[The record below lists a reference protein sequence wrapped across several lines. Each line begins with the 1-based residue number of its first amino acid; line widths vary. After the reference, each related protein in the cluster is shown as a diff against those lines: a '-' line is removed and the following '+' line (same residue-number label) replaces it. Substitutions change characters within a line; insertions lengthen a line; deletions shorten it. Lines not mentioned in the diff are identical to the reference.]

1 MFKLGVL
8 LVALF
13 RAHASVRFASLG
25 DNVSLPCYFEPG
37 AKYLSWYKQVAGDR
51 PQVVLSFYIY
61 EQIPHS
67 HKRIKLHTGVN
78 FFHLNISDV
87 ELSDT
92 AMYYCGQS
100 EVSVVT
106 FKSGIFLL
114 VKESGRLSVF
124 QHPTS
129 ITVSPGGSATLNC
142 TMHPGTSDGGHT
154 VYWFRKASGDSHLM
168 YVHSENT
175 NGCATASDSGCVY
188 MLSKRDVT
196 LSDAGTYYCAVASCG
211 EIVFGKGSKM
221 GIRGEK
227 IHLYILLASLLASL
241 LVIVCLTVLLCKKR
255 QKDNNFSGKMSQ
267 PNVADD
273 NTDEN
278 EDDPALPY
286 VALEFKMR
294 SSNSRRQRGP
304 EESVY
309 SGLRLQ
315 HAD

>member
-1 MFKLGVL
+1 MFKLSVL

-25 DNVSLPCYFEPG
+25 DDVSLPCYFEPG
-37 AKYLSWYKQVAGDR
+37 AKYLSWYKQVAGDP
-51 PQVVLSFYIY
+51 PQVLLSFYSY
-61 EQIPHS
+61 GQNSQS
-67 HKRIKLHTGVN
+67 HERIKFHTGEN
-78 FFHLNISDV
+78 FFHLSISDV

-100 EVSVVT
+100 QLNIMT
-106 FKSGIFLL
+106 FESAIFLV

-142 TMHPGTSDGGHT
+142 TMHPGTSDGGHM
-154 VYWFRKASGDSHLM
+154 VYWFRKASGDSHLI
-168 YVHSENT
+168 YAHSENT
-175 NGCATASDSGCVY
+175 SGCVTASDSGCVY

-227 IHLYILLASLLASL
+227 IPFYILLASLLASL
-241 LVIVCLTVLLCKKR
+241 LVIVCLTVLLCKMR
-255 QKDNNFSGKMSQ
+255 QKDNKFSGKMSQ
-267 PNVADD
+267 LKVPDG

-286 VALEFKMR
+286 VALEFRMR